1 VSTETTTE
9 NRTFVAEASYFTPR
23 RTEHDLI
30 ITLELEGE
38 TIVASN
44 ITYDGGP
51 AITPA
56 HSGFDGAYSAEIIG
70 QNINEID
77 LSRVGGASLTSVAF
91 NEAVADIRAQL

>member
-1 VSTETTTE
+1 
-9 NRTFVAEASYFTPR
+9 
-23 RTEHDLI
+23 LI